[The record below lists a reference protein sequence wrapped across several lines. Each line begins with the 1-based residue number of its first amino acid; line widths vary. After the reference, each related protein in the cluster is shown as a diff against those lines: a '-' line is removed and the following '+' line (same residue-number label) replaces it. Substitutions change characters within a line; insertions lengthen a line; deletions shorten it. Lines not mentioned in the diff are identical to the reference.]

1 MRKAGRGNPAASLL
15 VLMGQSKRRKP
26 ITLATKK
33 GKAMKTFNEVN
44 IGELFTLERK
54 LKNNPHKPTV
64 WRKKSSKTAW
74 LESNKAIWFYMGKNE
89 AVYRVSN
96 G

>member
-1 MRKAGRGNPAASLL
+1 
-15 VLMGQSKRRKP
+15 MGQSKRRKP

-74 LESNKAIWFYMGKNE
+74 LASNKAIWFYMGKNE
-89 AVYRVSN
+89 TVYGVRN